1 MLNTIIRRYDH
12 LVTGLSM
19 KHNVT
24 IKFLLLNLGYIHH
37 EFQIINI
44 GQIRIFGYMKSAIK
58 QLIKDL
64 HLMFAFSTKM
74 GTGRLK

>member
-1 MLNTIIRRYDH
+1 
-12 LVTGLSM
+12 M

-24 IKFLLLNLGYIHH
+24 IKFLLLNLGYTHD
-37 EFQIINI
+37 EFQIINF
-44 GQIRIFGYMKSAIK
+44 GQIRIIGYMKSTIK

>member
-1 MLNTIIRRYDH
+1 MVI
-12 LVTGLSM
+12 GLSM

-24 IKFLLLNLGYIHH
+24 IQFLLPHLGYTHH
-37 EFQIINI
+37 EFQIINF
-44 GQIRIFGYMKSAIK
+44 GQIRVVRYMKSAIK